1 MKILKFGGTS
11 VGSAS
16 RMKDVA
22 SLVLEDGQV
31 KIVVLS
37 AMSGATNSL
46 VEISNYLYKKN
57 ADGANEV
64 IAKLEKKYADHVAEL
79 YSTPEFREK
88 GNELIRERF
97 NYIKSFTN
105 NVFTVF
111 EEKEILSQGELISTG
126 MFHLYLLERGV
137 KSCLLP
143 ALDYMRID
151 KNNEPD
157 TAYIRENLNALL
169 EKNQGFD
176 IYITQGYICRNSF
189 GEVDNL
195 QRGGSDYTA
204 SLIGAALLA
213 DEIQIWTDIDGM
225 HNNDPRFVDNT
236 KPVSELSFDEA
247 AELAYFGAKIL
258 HPTCVLPAKV
268 NNIPVRL
275 LNTMD
280 PKAHGTLIS
289 GHQCPDR
296 VAAIAAKDNIIAL
309 RIKSSRMLLAYGFM
323 RKVFEIFESYKTP
336 IDMITTSEVGVSVT
350 IDTDRHLY
358 DIIDDLKKFGTVE
371 VDKNQ
376 CIICIA
382 GDFAANKKGYASAIF
397 DSLADVP
404 IRMISY
410 GGSSHN
416 VSILVDA
423 QDKVAALRCLSAGLF
438 K

>member
-37 AMSGATNSL
+37 AMSGTTNSL

-64 IAKLEKKYADHVAEL
+64 IAKLEKKYAEHVAEL